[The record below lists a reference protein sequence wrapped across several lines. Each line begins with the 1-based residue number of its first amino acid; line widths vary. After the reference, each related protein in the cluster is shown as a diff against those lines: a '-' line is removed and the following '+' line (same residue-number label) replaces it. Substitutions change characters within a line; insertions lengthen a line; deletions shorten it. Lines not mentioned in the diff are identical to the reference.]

1 MGNGKWIEFASLV
14 VLFLFWA
21 ALANLAQSRVFPDPV
36 TVGYRLVDLIRSGPL
51 VRDFSL
57 TLARSLA
64 GFIGAMAIGCLLG
77 ILFGRV
83 AWLDR
88 FFSLWV
94 VIGLN
99 IPALVVGILCYIALG
114 LTDLA
119 LVTAV
124 ILNKVPLVTTTL
136 REGVRALSADYDE
149 LARIFRLP
157 RWRVL
162 LRVHLPQLV
171 PYILAAARTGLSL
184 VWKIVLVFEVIG
196 SDGGVGFRVGLFFQN
211 FDMAGLLAY
220 TVTFVGLVLGIEYAI
235 LRPLEERS
243 RRWRNP

>member
-1 MGNGKWIEFASLV
+1 VGNGKWIEFASLV
-14 VLFLFWA
+14 VLFLLWA

-64 GFIGAMAIGCLLG
+64 GFVGAMAIGCLLG

-83 AWLDR
+83 TWLDR

-94 VIGLN
+94 VIVLN
-99 IPALVVGILCYIALG
+99 IPALVVGILCYIAFG

-149 LARIFRLP
+149 LARIFRLA